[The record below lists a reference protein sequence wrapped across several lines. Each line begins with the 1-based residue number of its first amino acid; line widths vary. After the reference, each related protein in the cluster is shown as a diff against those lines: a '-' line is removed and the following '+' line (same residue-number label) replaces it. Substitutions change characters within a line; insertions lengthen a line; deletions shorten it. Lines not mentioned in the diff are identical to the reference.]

1 MRVSVLPSRLRGCPA
16 EAEQKEKAR
25 TCRKQ
30 ITAKSEEGHIPDLAL
45 HSFASEP
52 FGIFTASRFGKI
64 LSKSKTCHRFL
75 IVFVDYVDS
84 HHKHT
89 QWAYPLK
96 SAIYLKGS
104 NGNKCTGKLL
114 LIGWGISHLTALSL
128 SFGRVNHPERAE
140 DESATGD
147 EPSRGAHR

>member
-1 MRVSVLPSRLRGCPA
+1 M
-16 EAEQKEKAR
+16 
-25 TCRKQ
+25 
-30 ITAKSEEGHIPDLAL
+30 
-45 HSFASEP
+45 
-52 FGIFTASRFGKI
+52 
-64 LSKSKTCHRFL
+64 
-75 IVFVDYVDS
+75 DYVDS

-96 SAIYLKGS
+96 SAISLKGS

-147 EPSRGAHR
+147 EPSRGAHRGSTDNKKKKKHNDAESKEAIIRP